1 MLRLVPVERL
11 AIAHVTPY
19 PSGGTA
25 QDVTTYVERVTAK
38 LARRGHRVVII
49 TTSRSSEAV
58 RETRQALR
66 AAADDP
72 GSLLPGPGAPP
83 RVLAVG
89 DALPDLPGPGRR
101 VPAVP
106 VDISRTIEDLLTILP
121 LDVCHVHEP
130 FAPSTSSAALRHS
143 RALNVGTFH
152 TPTERL
158 LSTQVAR
165 KVVQLVLG
173 RLDARTASYAATR
186 ELMQRHFPADY
197 RVLLPGADPADP
209 RMAAGPGDP
218 VRILFIDDEERAALR
233 LFLRALRRLGCET
246 LWEATIVSARGPS
259 SSTPLRADLQARV
272 RYATP
277 DELPESAALARGDV
291 LVAASDGARPAPGL
305 VLRALN
311 AGAVPVASRVA
322 VYEEL
327 LDAGEHGLLFE
338 PRDGETLAAQLARLI
353 DEPALRTRLAEQA
366 TPLRER
372 LTWERVTDELE
383 EVYARLIAR
392 RHPLEGNPQIE
403 LRLRTRPRIDV
414 DLHMHTDHS
423 SDCATPVE
431 VLLATAREQGLGA
444 IAVTDHNVITGA
456 LEAREKAARFGV
468 KIIVAEEVKTA
479 DQGEVIGLFI
489 EEHIPRGMTLAETVA
504 EIKRQGGLVYVPHP
518 FDRMHSVPDY
528 EHLLA
533 IIDEIDAIEVYN
545 PRVAIG
551 SFNEEAERF
560 AAKYRIL
567 AGAGSDSHVAPGL
580 GSVRVRMA
588 DFDGPQEFLEAL
600 RDAEITTKPSSLLY
614 VQALKFLETKATP
627 SSARA
632 ARRERRVR
640 RATRKS

>member
-1 MLRLVPVERL
+1 MPSERL

-19 PSGGTA
+19 PWGGEA
-25 QDVTTYVERVTAK
+25 QDVTTYVERVTAE
-38 LARRGHRVVII
+38 LARRGHRVVIVAP
-49 TTSRSSEAV
+49 SRSHDAV

-66 AAADDP
+66 AATEDP
-72 GSLLPGPGAPP
+72 EQLLPEPGAPP

-89 DALPDLPGPGRR
+89 DALPDLPGASRR
-101 VPAVP
+101 VPALP
-106 VDISRTIEDLLTILP
+106 VDVSRTIEDLLTILP

-173 RLDARTASYAATR
+173 RLDARTASYEATR
-186 ELMQRHFPADY
+186 ELMQRFFPAEY
-197 RVLLPGADPADP
+197 RVLLPGADPPAP
-209 RMAAGPGDP
+209 RAEATAGGPT
-218 VRILFIDDEERAALR
+218 RILFVDDEERAALR
-233 LFLRALRRLGCET
+233 LFLRALRKLDTET
-246 LWEATIVSARGPS
+246 AWEATIVSARGPS
-259 SSTPLRADLQARV
+259 SSTPLRAELAKRV
-272 RYATP
+272 TYVTP
-277 DELPESAALARGDV
+277 EELGEAQALAQADV
-291 LVAASDGARPAPGL
+291 LVAASDGAAPAPGL

-311 AGAVPVASRVA
+311 ARVA
-322 VYEEL
+322 VLASRLPVYEEA
-327 LDAGEHGLLFE
+327 LDLGAHGRLFE
-338 PRDGETLAAQLARLI
+338 PRDIDTLAAQLQKLVDEPGFRARL
-353 DEPALRTRLAEQA
+353 TEQA
-366 TPLRER
+366 APIRDQLS
-372 LTWERVTDELE
+372 WPRVTDELE
-383 EVYARLIAR
+383 DVYASLTKR
-392 RHPLEGNPQIE
+392 RHSLNGNPEIAF
-403 LRLRTRPRIDV
+403 RLSTRKRIDV

-423 SDCATPVE
+423 HDCATPVE
-431 VLLATAREQGLGA
+431 VLLAAARDQGLGA

-456 LEAREKAARFGV
+456 LEAREKAKEFGV
-468 KIIVAEEVKTA
+468 KVIVAEEVKTA

-489 EEHIPRGMTLAETVA
+489 EEHIDRGMTLAETVA

-518 FDRMHSVPDY
+518 FDRMHAVPDY
-528 EHLLA
+528 EHLLG
-533 IIDEIDAIEVYN
+533 IVDDIDAIEVYN

-627 SSARA
+627 SGARA